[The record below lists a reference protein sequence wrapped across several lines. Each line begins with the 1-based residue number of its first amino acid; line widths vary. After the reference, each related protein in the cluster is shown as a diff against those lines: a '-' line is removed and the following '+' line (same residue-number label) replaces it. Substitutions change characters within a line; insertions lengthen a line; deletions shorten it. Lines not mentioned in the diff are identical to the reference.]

1 MIQWLVIVVE
11 QELVVAV
18 EGDEDEVELGRMI
31 GCFHNESISTNNLNS
46 HARLL
51 SMPQSKRICIIG
63 AGPAGLSA
71 LQAVLKSQKYSTGL
85 WEPTLFEQKANVGGI
100 CCGIMSLTYF

>member
-18 EGDEDEVELGRMI
+18 ELGDEDEVELGRMI

-63 AGPAGLSA
+63 GGTAGLAA
-71 LQAVLKSQKYSTGL
+71 LQAVL
-85 WEPTLFEQKANVGGI
+85 
-100 CCGIMSLTYF
+100 